1 MAFQPRGRPYEHHRL
16 QDRTRQAHQKG
27 LNQVLSSD
35 DMADELTKA
44 AEDLTTKLKRLG
56 SLSLTWDSYEN
67 DPVGDVIASHRP

>member
-1 MAFQPRGRPYEHHRL
+1 
-16 QDRTRQAHQKG
+16 
-27 LNQVLSSD
+27 
-35 DMADELTKA
+35 MADELTKA